1 MKSISIDIETFSSV
15 PLAKAGVYKYAES
28 EDFEILLFGY
38 SVDGGEVQVVN
49 LASGEEIPDEILAA
63 LTDETVTKWAFNT
76 MFERVCLSRHL
87 GIRLHPN
94 SWRCS
99 MIWAATLGLPL
110 SLKDVGTVLRL
121 DRQKMEEGKD
131 LIRYF
136 CVPCKA
142 SKSNGGRTRNLPADA
157 PEKWKLFTEY
167 NKRDV
172 ETEMAIQA
180 RLKKFPVP
188 ESEWENYVIDQ
199 EINDRGILVD
209 TTFVTQAICCD
220 ERSKAV
226 CLERAQNLTDL
237 ENPNS
242 PLQLM
247 DWLHGKGLSVESL
260 AKSEVTKMLK
270 TATGN
275 VREVL
280 ELRQQLSKTS
290 VKKYMAMEAVTGADH
305 RARGLFQFYG
315 ANRTGRFAGRLIQ
328 LQNLPQNHLA
338 QLKEVRTLVKDG
350 DFDLLDMLYD
360 STSDVLSQLIRTSF
374 VPRSGCRFIVADYA
388 AIEARVLAWLAGE
401 QWVLDVFRENGDIY
415 CETASRMFHCKVEK
429 HGENGDLRQKGKQAV
444 LSCGYGGSVGAL
456 IAMGAVESGMKEEE
470 LQPLVDLWRASNPHI
485 VQFWWDVD
493 RAVKTCVKRRVEVE
507 THGIRCAYKS
517 GVLFIRLPSGREL
530 AYAKPRIGAN
540 RFGGESVT
548 YEGLGMTKKWER
560 IETFGGKLVEN
571 ITQATARDLLVCAMK
586 GLRDKGFHIVM
597 HVHDEIV
604 LEVPYGV
611 SSVEEICSIMAE
623 NSPWAKG
630 LPLKADGYECEFYRK
645 D

>member
-1 MKSISIDIETFSSV
+1 
-15 PLAKAGVYKYAES
+15 
-28 EDFEILLFGY
+28 
-38 SVDGGEVQVVN
+38 
-49 LASGEEIPDEILAA
+49 
-63 LTDETVTKWAFNT
+63 
-76 MFERVCLSRHL
+76 
-87 GIRLHPN
+87 
-94 SWRCS
+94 
-99 MIWAATLGLPL
+99 
-110 SLKDVGTVLRL
+110 
-121 DRQKMEEGKD
+121 
-131 LIRYF
+131 
-136 CVPCKA
+136 
-142 SKSNGGRTRNLPADA
+142 
-157 PEKWKLFTEY
+157 
-167 NKRDV
+167 
-172 ETEMAIQA
+172 MAIQA
-180 RLKKFPVP
+180 RLMKFPVP

-199 EINDRGILVD
+199 EINDRGISVD
-209 TTFVTQAICCD
+209 TAFVAQASCCD
-220 ERSKAV
+220 ERSKVA
-226 CLERAQNLTDL
+226 CFERARHLTGL

-260 AKSEVTKMLK
+260 AKSEVTKMLRA
-270 TATGN
+270 ATGD

-290 VKKYMAMEAVTGADH
+290 VKKYMAMEAVSGADH

-328 LQNLPQNHLA
+328 LQNLPQNHLT

-374 VPRSGCRFIVADYA
+374 VPRPGCRFVVADYA

-401 QWVLDVFRENGDIY
+401 QWLLDVFQKNGDIY
-415 CETASRMFHCKVEK
+415 CETASRMFHCTVEK
-429 HGENGDLRQKGKQAV
+429 HGENAELRQKGKQAV

-493 RAVKTCVKRRVEVE
+493 RAVKTCVKRGGEVE

-530 AYAKPRIGAN
+530 AYAKPRIGEN

-571 ITQATARDLLVCAMK
+571 ITQGTARDLLVFAMK
-586 GLRDKGFHIVM
+586 QLRNRGFDIVM

-604 LEVPYGV
+604 LEVPHGV

-623 NSPWAKG
+623 NPPWAKG

>member
-15 PLAKAGVYKYAES
+15 PLAKGGVYKYAES

-99 MIWAATLGLPL
+99 MIWAAMLGLPL

-121 DRQKMEEGKD
+121 DCQKMEEGKD

-136 CVPCKA
+136 CIPCKA
-142 SKSNGGRTRNLPADA
+142 TKSNGGRTRNLPADA

-260 AKSEVTKMLK
+260 AKSEVTKMLRA
-270 TATGN
+270 ATGD
-275 VREVL
+275 VREIL

-315 ANRTGRFAGRLIQ
+315 ANRTLRGATHSITESA
-328 LQNLPQNHLA
+328 PKPSH
-338 QLKEVRTLVKDG
+338 
-350 DFDLLDMLYD
+350 
-360 STSDVLSQLIRTSF
+360 
-374 VPRSGCRFIVADYA
+374 A
-388 AIEARVLAWLAGE
+388 AE
-401 QWVLDVFRENGDIY
+401 
-415 CETASRMFHCKVEK
+415 
-429 HGENGDLRQKGKQAV
+429 
-444 LSCGYGGSVGAL
+444 GGS
-456 IAMGAVESGMKEEE
+456 
-470 LQPLVDLWRASNPHI
+470 H
-485 VQFWWDVD
+485 
-493 RAVKTCVKRRVEVE
+493 TCQRR
-507 THGIRCAYKS
+507 
-517 GVLFIRLPSGREL
+517 
-530 AYAKPRIGAN
+530 
-540 RFGGESVT
+540 
-548 YEGLGMTKKWER
+548 
-560 IETFGGKLVEN
+560 
-571 ITQATARDLLVCAMK
+571 
-586 GLRDKGFHIVM
+586 
-597 HVHDEIV
+597 
-604 LEVPYGV
+604 
-611 SSVEEICSIMAE
+611 
-623 NSPWAKG
+623 
-630 LPLKADGYECEFYRK
+630 
-645 D
+645 

>member
-38 SVDGGEVQVVN
+38 SVDGKEVHVVD
-49 LASGEEIPDEILAA
+49 LANGEEIPDEILAA
-63 LTDETVTKWAFNT
+63 LTDETVTKWACNA
-76 MFERVCLSRHL
+76 MFERVCMMRHL
-87 GIRLHPN
+87 GIQLRPN

-110 SLKDVGTVLRL
+110 SLKEVGTVLRL
-121 DRQKMEEGKD
+121 DRQKLEEGKD

-157 PEKWKLFTEY
+157 LEKWELFKEY

-180 RLKKFPVP
+180 RLKKFPMP

-209 TTFVTQAICCD
+209 TTFVTQAIRCD
-220 ERSKAV
+220 ERSKAA
-226 CLERAQNLTDL
+226 CLERAKKLTGL

-247 DWLHGKGLSVESL
+247 DWLRGKGLSVESL
-260 AKSEVTKMLK
+260 AKSEVTKMLRA
-270 TATGN
+270 ATGD

-290 VKKYMAMEAVTGADH
+290 VKKYMAMEAVMGEDH

-315 ANRTGRFAGRLIQ
+315 ASRTGRFAGRLIQ
-328 LQNLPQNHLA
+328 LQNLPQNRLA
-338 QLKEVRTLVKDG
+338 QLKEVRTLVKEG
-350 DFDLLDMLYD
+350 SFDLLDMLYD
-360 STSDVLSQLIRTSF
+360 STSEVLSQLIRTSF
-374 VPRSGCRFIVADYA
+374 VPRPGCRFIVADYS

-401 QWVLDVFRENGDIY
+401 QWVLDVFEKNGDIY
-415 CETASRMFHCKVEK
+415 CETASRMFHCTVEK
-429 HGENGDLRQKGKQAV
+429 HGENAELRQKGKQAV

-485 VQFWWDVD
+485 VQLWWDVE
-493 RAVKTCVKRRVEVE
+493 RAVKTCVKRRVETK

-517 GVLFIRLPSGREL
+517 GILFVRLPSGREL
-530 AYAKPRIGAN
+530 AYAKPRIGEN

-571 ITQATARDLLVCAMK
+571 ITQGTARDLLVFAMK
-586 GLRDKGFHIVM
+586 QLRNRGFDIVM

-604 LEVPYGV
+604 LEVPQGV
-611 SSVEEICSIMAE
+611 SSIEEICSIMAE
-623 NSPWAKG
+623 NPPWAKG

>member
-15 PLAKAGVYKYAES
+15 PLAKAGVYKYAEA

-38 SVDGGEVQVVN
+38 SVDGGEVQVVD
-49 LASGEEIPDEILAA
+49 LANGEEIPKEILVA
-63 LTDETVTKWAFNT
+63 LTDETVTKWAFNA
-76 MFERVCLSRHL
+76 MFERVCFSRHL
-87 GIRLHPN
+87 GIHLKPDA
-94 SWRCS
+94 WRCS
-99 MIWAATLGLPL
+99 MIWAAVLGLPL
-110 SLKDVGTVLRL
+110 SLKDVGVVLRL
-121 DRQKMEEGKD
+121 DRQKLEEGKD

-142 SKSNGGRTRNLPADA
+142 TKSNGGRTRNLPVDA
-157 PEKWKLFTEY
+157 IEKWELFKAY

-172 ETEMAIQA
+172 ETEMAIQV
-180 RLKKFPVP
+180 RLQKFPVP

-199 EINDRGILVD
+199 EINDRGISVD

-220 ERSKAV
+220 ERSKV
-226 CLERAQNLTDL
+226 ICLERARKLTGL

-247 DWLHGKGLSVESL
+247 DWLRGKGLSVESL
-260 AKSEVTKMLK
+260 AKSEVKKMLK
-270 TATGN
+270 TAAGD

-280 ELRQQLSKTS
+280 ELRQRLAKTS
-290 VKKYMAMEAVTGADH
+290 VKKYMAMEAVTGADQ

-328 LQNLPQNHLA
+328 LQNLPQNHLT

-350 DFDLLDMLYD
+350 NFDLLDMLYD

-401 QWVLDVFRENGDIY
+401 RWVLDVFRENGDIY

-429 HGENGDLRQKGKQAV
+429 HGENAELRQKGKQAV

-493 RAVKTCVKRRVEVE
+493 RAVKTCVKRHVEVE
-507 THGIRCAYKS
+507 THGIRCAYKC

-530 AYAKPRIGAN
+530 VYAKPRIGEN

-571 ITQATARDLLVCAMK
+571 ITQATARDLLVFAMK
-586 GLRDKGFHIVM
+586 QLRNRGFDIVM

-604 LEVPYGV
+604 LEVPHGV

-623 NSPWAKG
+623 NPPWAKG

>member
-1 MKSISIDIETFSSV
+1 
-15 PLAKAGVYKYAES
+15 
-28 EDFEILLFGY
+28 
-38 SVDGGEVQVVN
+38 
-49 LASGEEIPDEILAA
+49 
-63 LTDETVTKWAFNT
+63 
-76 MFERVCLSRHL
+76 
-87 GIRLHPN
+87 
-94 SWRCS
+94 

-110 SLKDVGTVLRL
+110 SLKDVGAVLRL
-121 DRQKMEEGKD
+121 DRQKLEEGKD

-136 CVPCKA
+136 CVQCKA
-142 SKSNGGRTRNLPADA
+142 TKSNGGRTRNLPADA
-157 PEKWKLFTEY
+157 PERWRLFKKY

-199 EINDRGILVD
+199 EINDHGILVD

-247 DWLHGKGLSVESL
+247 DWLRGGGLSVESL

-270 TATGN
+270 TATGD

-280 ELRQQLSKTS
+280 ELRQRLAKTS
-290 VKKYMAMEAVTGADH
+290 VKKYMAMEAVTGTDH

-328 LQNLPQNHLA
+328 LQNLPQNHLT

-374 VPRSGCRFIVADYA
+374 VPRPGCRFVVADYA

-401 QWVLDVFRENGDIY
+401 QWVLDVFREHGDIY

-429 HGENGDLRQKGKQAV
+429 HGENADLRQKGKQAV

-456 IAMGAVESGMKEEE
+456 VAMGAVESGMKEEE

-530 AYAKPRIGAN
+530 AYVKPRIGEN

-571 ITQATARDLLVCAMK
+571 ITQATARDLLVFAMK
-586 GLRDKGFHIVM
+586 QLRNRGFDIVM

-604 LEVPYGV
+604 LEVPHGV

-623 NSPWAKG
+623 NPPWAKG
-630 LPLKADGYECEFYRK
+630 LPLKADGYECEYYRK

>member
-1 MKSISIDIETFSSV
+1 MKSISIDIETFSSI
-15 PLAKAGVYKYAES
+15 PLAKAGVYKYAEA

-38 SVDGGEVQVVN
+38 SVDGGDVQVVD
-49 LASGEEIPDEILAA
+49 LANGEEFPKEILAA
-63 LTDETVTKWAFNT
+63 LTDETVTKWAFNA
-76 MFERVCLSRHL
+76 MFERVCLSRQI
-87 GIRLHPN
+87 GIQLSPN

-110 SLKDVGTVLRL
+110 SLKDVGAVLRL
-121 DRQKMEEGKD
+121 DRQKLEEGKD

-142 SKSNGGRTRNLPADA
+142 TKSNGGRTRNLSPDA
-157 PEKWKLFTEY
+157 PERWELFKTY

-172 ETEMAIQA
+172 ETEMEIQA

-209 TTFVTQAICCD
+209 TTFVAQAIRCD

-226 CLERAQNLTDL
+226 CLERARNLTGL
-237 ENPNS
+237 ANPNS

-247 DWLHGKGLSVESL
+247 DWLRGKGVSAESL
-260 AKSEVTKMLK
+260 AKNEVTKILK
-270 TATGN
+270 TAVGD

-280 ELRQQLSKTS
+280 ELRQRLAKTS
-290 VKKYMAMEAVTGADH
+290 VKKYMAMQAVTGADQ
-305 RARGLFQFYG
+305 RARGVFQFYG

-328 LQNLPQNHLA
+328 LQNLPQNHLT
-338 QLKEVRTLVKDG
+338 QLKEVRALVKNG

-374 VPRSGCRFIVADYA
+374 VPRPGCRFVVADYS

-401 QWVLDVFRENGDIY
+401 RWVLDVFQKNGDIY

-429 HGENGDLRQKGKQAV
+429 HGENAELRQKGKQAV

-456 IAMGAVESGMKEEE
+456 VAMGAVESGMKEEE

-493 RAVKTCVKRRVEVE
+493 RAVKTCVKRHIEIE
-507 THGIRCAYKS
+507 THGVCCTYKS

-530 AYAKPRIGAN
+530 AYAKPRIGEN

-571 ITQATARDLLVCAMK
+571 ITQATARDLLVFAMK
-586 GLRDKGFHIVM
+586 QLRNRGFDIVM

-604 LEVPYGV
+604 LEVPHGV
-611 SSVEEICSIMAE
+611 SSVEEICAIMAE
-623 NSPWAKG
+623 NPTWAKG
-630 LPLKADGYECEFYRK
+630 LPLKADGYACEFYRK
-645 D
+645 E

>member
-87 GIRLHPN
+87 GILLCPH

-110 SLKDVGTVLRL
+110 SLKEVGAVLRL

-131 LIRYF
+131 LIQYF

-157 PEKWKLFTEY
+157 PEKWELFKEY

-180 RLKKFPVP
+180 RLKKFPVL

-199 EINDRGILVD
+199 EINDRGIAVD
-209 TTFVTQAICCD
+209 AAFVLQAIRCD
-220 ERSKAV
+220 ERSKAA
-226 CLERAQNLTDL
+226 CLERAKKLTGL

-328 LQNLPQNHLA
+328 LQNLPQNHLT

-374 VPRSGCRFIVADYA
+374 VPRPGCRFVVADYS

-401 QWVLDVFRENGDIY
+401 QWVLDVFEKNGDIY
-415 CETASRMFHCKVEK
+415 CETASRMFHCTVEK
-429 HGENGDLRQKGKQAV
+429 HGENAELRQKGKQAV

-507 THGIRCAYKS
+507 THGIRCAYKN

-623 NSPWAKG
+623 NPPWAKG

>member
-15 PLAKAGVYKYAES
+15 PLAKAGVYKYAEA

-38 SVDGGEVQVVN
+38 SVDGGEVQVVD
-49 LASGEEIPDEILAA
+49 LANGEEIPKEILVA
-63 LTDETVTKWAFNT
+63 LTDETVTKWAFNA
-76 MFERVCLSRHL
+76 MFERVCFSRHL
-87 GIRLHPN
+87 GIHLKPDA
-94 SWRCS
+94 WRCS
-99 MIWAATLGLPL
+99 MIWAAVLGLPL
-110 SLKDVGTVLRL
+110 SLKDVGVVLRL
-121 DRQKMEEGKD
+121 DRQKLEEGKD

-142 SKSNGGRTRNLPADA
+142 SKSNGGRMRNLPADA
-157 PEKWKLFTEY
+157 PEKWELFKEY

-199 EINDRGILVD
+199 EINDRGIAVD
-209 TTFVTQAICCD
+209 AAFVLQAIRCD
-220 ERSKAV
+220 ERSKAA
-226 CLERAQNLTDL
+226 CLERAKKLTGL

-247 DWLHGKGLSVESL
+247 DWLRGKGLSVESL
-260 AKSEVTKMLK
+260 AKSEVTKMLRA
-270 TATGN
+270 ATGD
-275 VREVL
+275 VWEVL

-290 VKKYMAMEAVTGADH
+290 VKKYMAMEAVMGEDH

-328 LQNLPQNHLA
+328 LQNLPQNHLT

-374 VPRSGCRFIVADYA
+374 VPQSGCRFIVADYS

-401 QWVLDVFRENGDIY
+401 RWVLDVFQKNGDIY

-470 LQPLVDLWRASNPHI
+470 LQPLVDLWRVSNPHI

-493 RAVKTCVKRRVEVE
+493 RAVKTCVKQHIEIE
-507 THGIRCAYKS
+507 THGVRCTYKS

-530 AYAKPRIGAN
+530 AYAKPRIGEN
-540 RFGGESVT
+540 QFGGESVT

-571 ITQATARDLLVCAMK
+571 ITQATARDLLVFAMK
-586 GLRDKGFHIVM
+586 QLRNRGFDIVM

-604 LEVPYGV
+604 LEVPHGV

-623 NSPWAKG
+623 NPPWAKG

>member
-121 DRQKMEEGKD
+121 DCQKMEEGKD

-136 CVPCKA
+136 CIPCKA
-142 SKSNGGRTRNLPADA
+142 TKSNGGRTRNLPADA

-270 TATGN
+270 TATGD
-275 VREVL
+275 VREIL

-328 LQNLPQNHLA
+328 LQNLPQNHLTK
-338 QLKEVRTLVKDG
+338 LKEVRTLVKDG

-374 VPRSGCRFIVADYA
+374 VPRPGCRFVVADYA
-388 AIEARVLAWLAGE
+388 AIEARVLSWLAGE
-401 QWVLDVFRENGDIY
+401 QWVLDVFQKNGDIY
-415 CETASRMFHCKVEK
+415 CETVSRMFHCTVEK
-429 HGENGDLRQKGKQAV
+429 HGENAELRQKGKQAV

-530 AYAKPRIGAN
+530 AYAKPRIGEN

-548 YEGLGMTKKWER
+548 YEVLGMTKKWER

-586 GLRDKGFHIVM
+586 QLRNRGFDIVM

-604 LEVPYGV
+604 LEVPHGV
-611 SSVEEICSIMAE
+611 SSIEEICSIMAE
-623 NSPWAKG
+623 NPPWANG

-645 D
+645 E

>member
-1 MKSISIDIETFSSV
+1 
-15 PLAKAGVYKYAES
+15 
-28 EDFEILLFGY
+28 
-38 SVDGGEVQVVN
+38 
-49 LASGEEIPDEILAA
+49 
-63 LTDETVTKWAFNT
+63 
-76 MFERVCLSRHL
+76 
-87 GIRLHPN
+87 
-94 SWRCS
+94 
-99 MIWAATLGLPL
+99 
-110 SLKDVGTVLRL
+110 
-121 DRQKMEEGKD
+121 
-131 LIRYF
+131 
-136 CVPCKA
+136 
-142 SKSNGGRTRNLPADA
+142 
-157 PEKWKLFTEY
+157 
-167 NKRDV
+167 
-172 ETEMAIQA
+172 MAIQA
-180 RLKKFPVP
+180 RLMKFPVP

-199 EINDRGILVD
+199 EINDRGISVD
-209 TTFVTQAICCD
+209 TAFVAQAICCD
-220 ERSKAV
+220 ERSKVA
-226 CLERAQNLTDL
+226 CFERARHLTGL

-260 AKSEVTKMLK
+260 AKSEVTKMLRA
-270 TATGN
+270 ATGD

-290 VKKYMAMEAVTGADH
+290 VKKYMAMEAVSGADH

-328 LQNLPQNHLA
+328 LQNLPQNHLT

-374 VPRSGCRFIVADYA
+374 VPRPGCRFVVADYS

-401 QWVLDVFRENGDIY
+401 QWVLDVFEKNGDIY
-415 CETASRMFHCKVEK
+415 CETASRMFHCTVEK
-429 HGENGDLRQKGKQAV
+429 HGENAELRQKGKQAV

-493 RAVKTCVKRRVEVE
+493 RAVKTCVKRRIEVE

-517 GVLFIRLPSGREL
+517 SVLFIRLPSGREL
-530 AYAKPRIGAN
+530 AYAKPRIGEN

-571 ITQATARDLLVCAMK
+571 ITQGTARDLLVFAMK
-586 GLRDKGFHIVM
+586 QLRNRGFDIVM

-611 SSVEEICSIMAE
+611 SSVEEICSVMAE

-630 LPLKADGYECEFYRK
+630 LPLKADGYECEFCRK

>member
-1 MKSISIDIETFSSV
+1 
-15 PLAKAGVYKYAES
+15 
-28 EDFEILLFGY
+28 
-38 SVDGGEVQVVN
+38 
-49 LASGEEIPDEILAA
+49 
-63 LTDETVTKWAFNT
+63 
-76 MFERVCLSRHL
+76 
-87 GIRLHPN
+87 
-94 SWRCS
+94 

-110 SLKDVGTVLRL
+110 SLKDVGAVLRL
-121 DRQKMEEGKD
+121 DRQKLEEGKD

-142 SKSNGGRTRNLPADA
+142 TKSNGGRTRNLPADA
-157 PEKWKLFTEY
+157 PERWRLFKKY

-199 EINDRGILVD
+199 EINDHGILVD
-209 TTFVTQAICCD
+209 TTFVSQAIRCD

-260 AKSEVTKMLK
+260 AKSEVPKMLK

-328 LQNLPQNHLA
+328 LQNLPQNHLT

-374 VPRSGCRFIVADYA
+374 VPRPGCRFVVADYS

-401 QWVLDVFRENGDIY
+401 QWVLDVFEKNGDIY
-415 CETASRMFHCKVEK
+415 CETASRMFHCTVEK
-429 HGENGDLRQKGKQAV
+429 HGENAELRQKGKQAV

-485 VQFWWDVD
+485 VQLWWDVD
-493 RAVKTCVKRRVEVE
+493 RAVKTCVKRRVETK
-507 THGIRCAYKS
+507 THGIRYAYKS
-517 GVLFIRLPSGREL
+517 GILFVRLPSGREL
-530 AYAKPRIGAN
+530 TYAKPRIGAN
-540 RFGGESVT
+540 RFGGEAVT

-586 GLRDKGFHIVM
+586 QLRDKGFHIVM

-623 NSPWAKG
+623 NPPWAKG
-630 LPLKADGYECEFYRK
+630 LPLKADGYACEFYRK

>member
-15 PLAKAGVYKYAES
+15 PLAKAGVYKYAEA

-38 SVDGGEVQVVN
+38 SVDGGEVQVVD
-49 LASGEEIPDEILAA
+49 LANGDEIPKEILAA
-63 LTDETVTKWAFNT
+63 LTDETVTKWAFNA

-87 GIRLHPN
+87 GIHLKPN
-94 SWRCS
+94 TWRCS

-110 SLKDVGTVLRL
+110 SLKDVGVVLRL
-121 DRQKMEEGKD
+121 DRQKLEEGKD

-142 SKSNGGRTRNLPADA
+142 TKSNGGRTRNLPMDA
-157 PEKWKLFTEY
+157 SEKWDLFKAY

-172 ETEMAIQA
+172 ETEMEIQA
-180 RLKKFPVP
+180 RLQKFPVS

-220 ERSKAV
+220 ERSKTV
-226 CLERAQNLTDL
+226 CLERAQNLTGL
-237 ENPNS
+237 ANPNS

-247 DWLHGKGLSVESL
+247 DWLRGKGVSVESL
-260 AKSEVTKMLK
+260 AKNEVTQMLK
-270 TATGN
+270 TATGD

-280 ELRQQLSKTS
+280 ELRQRLAKTS
-290 VKKYMAMEAVTGADH
+290 VKKYMAMQAVKGVDQ

-338 QLKEVRTLVKDG
+338 QLKEVRTLVKNG
-350 DFDLLDMLYD
+350 DFDLLDTLYD

-374 VPRSGCRFIVADYA
+374 VPRSGCRFIVADYS

-401 QWVLDVFRENGDIY
+401 RWVLDVFRENGDIY

-429 HGENGDLRQKGKQAV
+429 HGENAELRQKGKQAV

-456 IAMGAVESGMKEEE
+456 VAMGAVESGMKEEE

-485 VQFWWDVD
+485 VQFWWDMD
-493 RAVKTCVKRRVEVE
+493 RAVKTCMKQHIEIE
-507 THGIRCAYKS
+507 THGVCCTYKS

-530 AYAKPRIGAN
+530 AYAKPRIGEN

-571 ITQATARDLLVCAMK
+571 ITQATARDLLVFAMK
-586 GLRDKGFHIVM
+586 QLRNRGFDIVM

-604 LEVPYGV
+604 LEVPQGV
-611 SSVEEICSIMAE
+611 SSIEEICSIMAE
-623 NSPWAKG
+623 NPPWAKG

>member
-172 ETEMAIQA
+172 ETEMATQA

-328 LQNLPQNHLA
+328 LQNLPQNHLT

-374 VPRSGCRFIVADYA
+374 VPRPGCRFVVADYS

-401 QWVLDVFRENGDIY
+401 QWVLDVFEKNGDIY
-415 CETASRMFHCKVEK
+415 CETASRMFHCTVEK
-429 HGENGDLRQKGKQAV
+429 HGENAELRQKGKQAV

-485 VQFWWDVD
+485 VQLWWDVD
-493 RAVKTCVKRRVEVE
+493 RAVKTCVKRRVETK
-507 THGIRCAYKS
+507 THGIRYAYKS
-517 GVLFIRLPSGREL
+517 GILFVRLPSGREL
-530 AYAKPRIGAN
+530 TYAKPRIGAN
-540 RFGGESVT
+540 RFGGEAVT

-586 GLRDKGFHIVM
+586 QLRDKGFHIVM

-623 NSPWAKG
+623 NPPWAKG
-630 LPLKADGYECEFYRK
+630 LPLKADGYACEFYRK

>member
-260 AKSEVTKMLK
+260 AKSEVTKMLR

-328 LQNLPQNHLA
+328 LQNLPQNHLT

-374 VPRSGCRFIVADYA
+374 VPRPGCRFVVADYS

-401 QWVLDVFRENGDIY
+401 QWVLDVFEKNGDIY
-415 CETASRMFHCKVEK
+415 CETASRMFHCTVEK

-493 RAVKTCVKRRVEVE
+493 RAIKTCVKRRVEVE
-507 THGIRCAYKS
+507 TNGIRCAYKC
-517 GVLFIRLPSGREL
+517 GVLFVRLPSGREL
-530 AYAKPRIGAN
+530 AYAKPCIGEN

-623 NSPWAKG
+623 NPPWAKG

>member
-1 MKSISIDIETFSSV
+1 
-15 PLAKAGVYKYAES
+15 
-28 EDFEILLFGY
+28 
-38 SVDGGEVQVVN
+38 
-49 LASGEEIPDEILAA
+49 
-63 LTDETVTKWAFNT
+63 
-76 MFERVCLSRHL
+76 
-87 GIRLHPN
+87 
-94 SWRCS
+94 

-110 SLKDVGTVLRL
+110 SLKDVGAVLRL
-121 DRQKMEEGKD
+121 DRQKLEEGKD

-142 SKSNGGRTRNLPADA
+142 TKSNGGRTRNLPADA
-157 PEKWKLFTEY
+157 PERWRLFKKY

-180 RLKKFPVP
+180 RLQKFPVP

-209 TTFVTQAICCD
+209 TTFVAQAIRCD
-220 ERSKAV
+220 ERSKTI
-226 CLERAQNLTDL
+226 CLERARHLTGL
-237 ENPNS
+237 ANPNS

-247 DWLHGKGLSVESL
+247 DWLRGEGLSVESL

-270 TATGN
+270 TATGD

-280 ELRQQLSKTS
+280 ELRQRLAKTS
-290 VKKYMAMEAVTGADH
+290 VKKYMAMEAVTGTDH

-328 LQNLPQNHLA
+328 LQNLPQNHLT
-338 QLKEVRTLVKDG
+338 QLKAVRTLVKDG
-350 DFDLLDMLYD
+350 NFDLLDMLYD

-374 VPRSGCRFIVADYA
+374 VPQSGCRFIVADYS

-401 QWVLDVFRENGDIY
+401 QWVLNVFREHGDIY

-429 HGENGDLRQKGKQAV
+429 HGENADLRQKGKQAV

-470 LQPLVDLWRASNPHI
+470 LQPLVDLWRVSNPHI

-493 RAVKTCVKRRVEVE
+493 RAVKTCVKRHIEIE
-507 THGIRCAYKS
+507 TYGVCCTYKS
-517 GVLFIRLPSGREL
+517 SVLFIRLPSGREL
-530 AYAKPRIGAN
+530 AYVKPRIGEN

-571 ITQATARDLLVCAMK
+571 ITQATARDLLVFAMK
-586 GLRDKGFHIVM
+586 QLRNRGFDIVM

-604 LEVPYGV
+604 LEVPHGV

-623 NSPWAKG
+623 NPPWAKG
-630 LPLKADGYECEFYRK
+630 LPLKADGYACEFYRK

>member
-15 PLAKAGVYKYAES
+15 PLAKAGVYKYAEA

-38 SVDGGEVQVVN
+38 SVDGGEVQVVD
-49 LASGEEIPDEILAA
+49 LANGEEIPKEILAA
-63 LTDETVTKWAFNT
+63 LTDETVRKWAFNA
-76 MFERVCLSRHL
+76 MFERVCLIRHL
-87 GIRLHPN
+87 GIQLRPN

-121 DRQKMEEGKD
+121 DCQKMEEGKD

-157 PEKWKLFTEY
+157 PPKWELFKEY

-180 RLKKFPVP
+180 RLQKFPVS

-199 EINDRGILVD
+199 EINDRGISVD
-209 TTFVTQAICCD
+209 TTFVSQAIRCN
-220 ERSKAV
+220 ERSKV
-226 CLERAQNLTDL
+226 ICLERAQNLTGL
-237 ENPNS
+237 ANPNS

-247 DWLHGKGLSVESL
+247 DWLHGKGLSAESL
-260 AKSEVTKMLK
+260 AKSEVSKMLK
-270 TATGN
+270 TAVGD

-401 QWVLDVFRENGDIY
+401 QWVLDVFQKNGDIY
-415 CETASRMFHCKVEK
+415 CETASRMFHCTVEK
-429 HGENGDLRQKGKQAV
+429 HGENAELRQKGKQAV

-485 VQFWWDVD
+485 VQFWWDMD

>member
-1 MKSISIDIETFSSV
+1 
-15 PLAKAGVYKYAES
+15 
-28 EDFEILLFGY
+28 
-38 SVDGGEVQVVN
+38 
-49 LASGEEIPDEILAA
+49 
-63 LTDETVTKWAFNT
+63 
-76 MFERVCLSRHL
+76 
-87 GIRLHPN
+87 
-94 SWRCS
+94 

-110 SLKDVGTVLRL
+110 SLKDVGAVLRL
-121 DRQKMEEGKD
+121 DRQKLEEGKD

-142 SKSNGGRTRNLPADA
+142 TKSNGGRTRNLPMDA
-157 PEKWKLFTEY
+157 TEKWSLFKKY

-180 RLKKFPVP
+180 RLQKFPVP

-209 TTFVTQAICCD
+209 TTFVSQAIRCD
-220 ERSKAV
+220 ERSKV
-226 CLERAQNLTDL
+226 ICLERTQNLTGL
-237 ENPNS
+237 ANPNS

-247 DWLHGKGLSVESL
+247 DWLRGKGVSAESL
-260 AKSEVTKMLK
+260 AKNEVIKMLK
-270 TATGN
+270 TAVGD

-328 LQNLPQNHLA
+328 LQNLPQNHLT

-374 VPRSGCRFIVADYA
+374 VPRPGCRFVVADYA

-401 QWVLDVFRENGDIY
+401 QWVLDVFEKNGDIY
-415 CETASRMFHCKVEK
+415 CETASRMFHCTVEK
-429 HGENGDLRQKGKQAV
+429 HGENAELRQKGKQAV

-470 LQPLVDLWRASNPHI
+470 LQPLVDLWRASNRHI

-493 RAVKTCVKRRVEVE
+493 RAVKTCVKRGGEVE

-530 AYAKPRIGAN
+530 AYAKPRIGEN

-571 ITQATARDLLVCAMK
+571 ITQATARDLLVFAMK
-586 GLRDKGFHIVM
+586 QLRNRGFDIVM

-604 LEVPYGV
+604 LEVPHGV

-623 NSPWAKG
+623 NPPWAKG
-630 LPLKADGYECEFYRK
+630 LSLKADGYACEFYRK

>member
-15 PLAKAGVYKYAES
+15 PLAKAVVYKYAEA

-38 SVDGGEVQVVN
+38 SVDGGEVQVLD
-49 LASGEEIPDEILAA
+49 LANGEEIPKGILAA
-63 LTDETVTKWAFNT
+63 LTNETVTKWAFNA
-76 MFERVCLSRHL
+76 MFERVCLSRQL
-87 GIRLHPN
+87 GIQLSPN

-110 SLKDVGTVLRL
+110 SLKDVGAVLRL
-121 DRQKMEEGKD
+121 DRQKLEEGKD

-142 SKSNGGRTRNLPADA
+142 TKSNGGRTRNLPMDA
-157 PEKWKLFTEY
+157 TEKWSLFKKY

-180 RLKKFPVP
+180 RLQKFPVP

-209 TTFVTQAICCD
+209 TTFVSQAIRCD
-220 ERSKAV
+220 ERSKV
-226 CLERAQNLTDL
+226 ICLERAQNLTGL
-237 ENPNS
+237 ANPNS
-242 PLQLM
+242 ALQLM
-247 DWLHGKGLSVESL
+247 DWLRGKGLSVESL
-260 AKSEVTKMLK
+260 AKNEVKKMLK
-270 TATGN
+270 TAARD

-280 ELRQQLSKTS
+280 ELRQRLAKTS
-290 VKKYMAMEAVTGADH
+290 VKKYMAMESVTGADR

-328 LQNLPQNHLA
+328 PQNLPQNHLA

-374 VPRSGCRFIVADYA
+374 VPRPGCRFIVADYA

-401 QWVLDVFRENGDIY
+401 RWVLDVFRENGDIY
-415 CETASRMFHCKVEK
+415 CETTSRMFHCKVEK
-429 HGENGDLRQKGKQAV
+429 HGENAALRQKGKQAV

-470 LQPLVDLWRASNPHI
+470 LQPLVDLWRVSNPHI
-485 VQFWWDVD
+485 VQFGWDVD
-493 RAVKTCVKRRVEVE
+493 RAVKACVKRHIEIE
-507 THGIRCAYKS
+507 THGVYCTYKR
-517 GVLFIRLPSGREL
+517 GVLFIRLPSVREL
-530 AYAKPRIGAN
+530 AYVKPRIGEN

-571 ITQATARDLLVCAMK
+571 ITQATARDLLVFAMK
-586 GLRDKGFHIVM
+586 QLRNRGFDIVM

-604 LEVPYGV
+604 LEVPHGV

-623 NSPWAKG
+623 NPPWAKG
-630 LPLKADGYECEFYRK
+630 LPLKADGYECEYYRK

>member
-38 SVDGGEVQVVN
+38 SVDGKEVEVVD
-49 LASGEEIPDEILAA
+49 LANGEEIPDEILAV
-63 LTDETVTKWAFNT
+63 LTDETVTKWAFNA

-87 GIRLHPN
+87 GIRLCPH

-110 SLKDVGTVLRL
+110 SLKEVGAVLRL
-121 DRQKMEEGKD
+121 DRQKLEEGKD

-142 SKSNGGRTRNLPADA
+142 TRSNGGRTRNLPADA
-157 PEKWKLFTEY
+157 QEKWRLFKKY

-172 ETEMAIQA
+172 ETEMAIQE
-180 RLKKFPVP
+180 RRKKFPVP

-247 DWLHGKGLSVESL
+247 DWLRGEGLSVESL

-270 TATGN
+270 TATGD

-290 VKKYMAMEAVTGADH
+290 VKKYMAMEAVTGADR
-305 RARGLFQFYG
+305 RAHGLFQFYG

-328 LQNLPQNHLA
+328 LQNLPQNHLT

-374 VPRSGCRFIVADYA
+374 VPRPGCRFVVADYA

-401 QWVLDVFRENGDIY
+401 QWVLDVFQKNGDIY
-415 CETASRMFHCKVEK
+415 CETASRMFHCTVEK
-429 HGENGDLRQKGKQAV
+429 HGENAELRQKGKQAV

-507 THGIRCAYKS
+507 THGVRCAYKS

-530 AYAKPRIGAN
+530 AYAKPRIGEN

-571 ITQATARDLLVCAMK
+571 ITQGTARDLLVFAMK
-586 GLRDKGFHIVM
+586 QLRNRGFGIVM

-604 LEVPYGV
+604 LEVPQGV
-611 SSVEEICSIMAE
+611 SSIEEICSIMAE
-623 NSPWAKG
+623 NPPWAKG